1 MLSPPLSSQFRFA
14 LVILKCV
21 FCLLGTVGN
30 VVVFIYQAFVNRG
43 KSPNSYFVANLVLA
57 DLIVCLTVYP
67 AWISDSV
74 LIIGRVESDPKI
86 LCRFSYVIGSL
97 SLALSAL
104 ALLGCHVRSIYL
116 YSQTSTLFTNNDSEE
131 NFYNTC
137 LCMDLVFGNDIG
149 IIVKG
154 SLERKRKVLL
164 NTLHMGRTCGDY
176 CFC

>member
-1 MLSPPLSSQFRFA
+1 MLSPLLFSQFRFA

-74 LIIGRVESDPKI
+74 LIISPVESGPKI

-116 YSQTSTLFTNNDSEE
+116 YSQTSIHYLSIMTPKRTFTILACVWILS
-131 NFYNTC
+131 
-137 LCMDLVFGNDIG
+137 LA
-149 IIVKG
+149 IISV
-154 SLERKRKVLL
+154 SL
-164 NTLHMGRTCGDY
+164 
-176 CFC
+176 